1 MKISSLVLPFLFTYS
16 CLAHEFFKLSSPNPL
31 QKRTSCGRGDT
42 CQEACGGGAIPC
54 GTSGNHCYDPTL
66 GESCCTADEHYCLK
80 GQYCAPVVGYCC
92 NDSETPSSCASRL
105 SFTLPLAT
113 ATLFTSES
121 ATPASTSTVA
131 PVYSTSSSK
140 PSSTSVRATS
150 SSPKASSSQIQALST
165 TKSVPTSAS
174 SSISASS
181 TTSKA
186 SSVAATTT
194 TRTVSVTAFTGA
206 AMKDSAPGAI
216 FMGAAYLLA
225 AL

>member
-1 MKISSLVLPFLFTYS
+1 MTGLPPLLFL
-16 CLAHEFFKLSSPNPL
+16 
-31 QKRTSCGRGDT
+31 
-42 CQEACGGGAIPC
+42 
-54 GTSGNHCYDPTL
+54 TL
-66 GESCCTADEHYCLK
+66 TLFQSCCTADEHYCLK

-92 NDSETPSSCASRL
+92 NDVSSCCRCLIILKISNEYKSETPSSCASRL

-113 ATLFTSES
+113 ATSFTSEL
-121 ATPASTSTVA
+121 ATPVSTSTIA
-131 PVYSTSSSK
+131 PVYSTSSFK
-140 PSSTSVRATS
+140 PSLTSVGATS
-150 SSPKASSSQIQALST
+150 SSPKASSSQAQALST